1 MRGLAGL
8 IVATGMMLAASAAS
22 AQRFD
27 PAYPVCMEV
36 YGSDGSVLNCFFTSM
51 EQCKE
56 GARGTAGICQNNPYY
71 KPLPAEAAPMAEP
84 APTPSPAPVKK
95 KKR

>member
-8 IVATGMMLAASAAS
+8 IVAAGMMLAASAAS

-36 YGSDGSVLNCFFTSM
+36 YGSDGSVLNCFFMSM

-56 GARGTAGICQNNPYY
+56 GARGTAGICLNNPYY
-71 KPLPAEAAPMAEP
+71 KPPPEATPVAEP
-84 APTPSPAPVKK
+84 APTPSPTPAKK
-95 KKR
+95 KKK

>member
-8 IVATGMMLAASAAS
+8 IVATGMMLAASAAL
-22 AQRFD
+22 AQKYD

-36 YGSDGSVLNCFFTSM
+36 YGSDGSVINCFFTSM

-56 GARGTAGICQNNPYY
+56 GARGTAGICLNNPYY
-71 KPLPAEAAPMAEP
+71 KPAAAPAAEAAPEP
-84 APTPSPAPVKK
+84 APSPTLAKK